1 MGKFL
6 PMDSILWKCLG
17 ECQDYFARLGGSGRY
32 GSYREWH
39 SPCLVLMTLLE
50 IHNSKELTRRM
61 VFELDLPE
69 QLWDKTDGLPEKIK
83 ALLTGQQVTQDVLS
97 EFIDEVKERMK
108 IEVRERSGWITFTN
122 AIKPDL
128 EKIITP
134 QTAP

>member
-1 MGKFL
+1 
-6 PMDSILWKCLG
+6 
-17 ECQDYFARLGGSGRY
+17 
-32 GSYREWH
+32 
-39 SPCLVLMTLLE
+39 
-50 IHNSKELTRRM
+50 M